1 MHRRQFSALAAASLG
16 WGLARTAAAAAD
28 PALVPV
34 TAQQYPALGKPVPV
48 TPPPGT
54 VDVVE
59 FFSFACPHCFEFEPT
74 LETWLKTKPANVH
87 FHRSPVHFLQN
98 AANFQPMYFALE
110 AMGLVDTMQKK
121 VFDAV
126 HLEHQR
132 LDKPEAIAAFMT
144 KNGVDATRF
153 MSVFNSFGV
162 RTKVQQA
169 NALFDSYGID
179 GVPTLGVQGRF
190 VTSPTLAKGEAQTLA
205 VVDYLAA
212 QVRAGH

>member
-1 MHRRQFSALAAASLG
+1 MQRRQFSALAAASLG
-16 WGLARTAAAAAD
+16 LGLARTAGAVDA
-28 PALVPV
+28 PLVPV
-34 TAQQYPALGKPVPV
+34 TSQQYQVLGKPVQVSAPA
-48 TPPPGT
+48 GT

-59 FFSFACPHCFEFEPT
+59 FFSYACPHCFEFEPM
-74 LETWLKTKPANVH
+74 LDNWLKTKPASIH
-87 FHRSPVHFLQN
+87 FRRSPVHFLQN

-110 AMGLVDTMQKK
+110 AMGLADTMQQK
-121 VFDAV
+121 VFNAF

-132 LDKPEAIAAFMT
+132 LDKPDAIAAFMT
-144 KNGVDATRF
+144 RNGVDATRF

-162 RTKVQQA
+162 RTKVAQA
-169 NALFDSYGID
+169 NQLFDACGID
-179 GVPTLGVQGRF
+179 GVPTIGVQGRF